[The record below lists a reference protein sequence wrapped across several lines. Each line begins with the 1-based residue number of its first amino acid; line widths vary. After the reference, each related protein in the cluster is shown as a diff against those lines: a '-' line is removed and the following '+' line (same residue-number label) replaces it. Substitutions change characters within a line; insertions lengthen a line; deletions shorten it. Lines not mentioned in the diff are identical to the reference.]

1 MSPHRIVTLAFG
13 LILLLSLATP
23 ASAHPGHGGHA
34 FVDGWQHPFTG
45 VDHLLAMVAVGLLAV
60 RIGGKA
66 IWLMPVAFMVSML
79 LGGVAAE
86 CGVPL
91 PGVEHAIM
99 ASVLVLGLLIAAT
112 SVVPLS
118 AGVLLVALFAVF
130 HGHAHATEMVQGI
143 SLAAYA
149 AGFLLA
155 TVLLHITGIVGGL
168 ALSRWLNASGIRAV
182 GGMISVMGVL
192 LFCGVI

>member
-13 LILLLSLATP
+13 LLLLLSLATP
-23 ASAHPGHGGHA
+23 ALAHPGHGGHE
-34 FVDGWQHPFTG
+34 FKDGWQHPLTG

-66 IWLMPVAFMVSML
+66 IWLMPAAFMVSML

-91 PGVEHAIM
+91 PGVEYGIM

-130 HGHAHATEMVQGI
+130 HGHAHATEMVQG
-143 SLAAYA
+143 SSMAAYA

-155 TVLLHITGIVGGL
+155 TALLHITGVAGGL
-168 ALSRWLNASGIRAV
+168 ALSRWLNACAIRAV
-182 GGMISVMGVL
+182 GGMISAMGVL

>member
-1 MSPHRIVTLAFG
+1 MSPRRIITMEFG
-13 LILLLSLATP
+13 LFLVLCVATP
-23 ASAHPGHGGHA
+23 AMAHPGHAGHE
-34 FVDGWQHPFTG
+34 FNDGWQHPLTG

-66 IWLMPVAFMVSML
+66 ISLMPSAFMMSML
-79 LGGVAAE
+79 MGGLAAE
-86 CGVPL
+86 CGLPL
-91 PGVEHAIM
+91 PGVEYGIM

-130 HGHAHATEMVQGI
+130 HGHAHATEMVQGG
-143 SLAAYA
+143 SMAAYA
-149 AGFLLA
+149 AGFMLA
-155 TVLLHITGIVGGL
+155 TALLHITGVAGGS
-168 ALSRWLNASGIRAV
+168 ALSRWLNAGAIRAV
-182 GGMISVMGVL
+182 GGMISATGLL